1 MRLFFRYQK
10 KEIFRIVYLQPETL
24 FRSVEQPVEVPS
36 EKKDEAEPLIKP
48 SAYSSPLAENQSPTT
63 SPSQPCGCGSMSSHN
78 PDGAKMSSF
87 PRSYIYAIGKVVHR
101 FPNRSLEMELV
112 QATGRR
118 PEEET
123 RGQSREQVI
132 HRYLTHKDNRYIARQ
147 VCYVLNIEGLETY
160 ILVPSD
166 PLDIDRLAEALRPA
180 PRGGEDIDVIIGR
193 RGPLAADEMCNGLM
207 VPIVSV
213 DQIYSFD
220 RDTLMKA
227 IPKRKGVKEDQFKTS
242 SGHLFDRIVQIADNA
257 GATDEHRAMNYLA
270 VRYDE
275 IYNRTQLM
283 ENENFTLAGI
293 EVRPSRLS
301 GARKVL
307 DVIFSYENLKANRAT
322 QKWFVRV
329 DVTEEFPFL
338 VTPMQQYFE
347 R

>member
-1 MRLFFRYQK
+1 MQESANSTSK
-10 KEIFRIVYLQPETL
+10 TENE
-24 FRSVEQPVEVPS
+24 S
-36 EKKDEAEPLIKP
+36 ELSIKP
-48 SAYSSPLAENQSPTT
+48 SFDGTPQTENPSPTT
-63 SPSQPCGCGSMSSHN
+63 ATKSCGCGSMSSHN
-78 PDGAKMSSF
+78 PDETGMMSS
-87 PRSYIYAIGKVVHR
+87 PSYVYAIGKVVHR
-101 FPNRSLEMELV
+101 FPTKSLELELT

-123 RGQSREQVI
+123 RGRTREEVV
-132 HRYLTHKDNRYIARQ
+132 YTALTDTANRYIARQ
-147 VCYVLNIEGLETY
+147 ICYVLTIEGLETY

-180 PRGGEDIDVIIGR
+180 PGVGDINVIIGR
-193 RGPLAADEMCNGLM
+193 RGPIAPPQMCNGLM

-227 IPKRKGVKEDQFKTS
+227 IPRRKGTSEDQFKKT
-242 SGHLFDRIVQIADNA
+242 GTALFNHIIQISDNA
-257 GATDEHRAMNYLA
+257 GAIDEHRALNYLA

-275 IYNRTQLM
+275 IYHRTQLM
-283 ENENFTLAGI
+283 QDENYSFTAV

-301 GARKVL
+301 GTRKIV
-307 DVIFSYENLKANRAT
+307 DVIFSYENRANRVV
-322 QKWFVRV
+322 QKWFTRV

-338 VTPMQQYFE
+338 VSPMQEYFE